1 MRIGFILRQYVPTKV
16 AAKRKQLIQ
25 NRHGFTDCALKF
37 TGEINNKVAA
47 PSNPTPAGLNP

>member
-25 NRHGFTDCALKF
+25 NRHGFTDGALKF
-37 TGEINNKVAA
+37 SGESNNKVAA
-47 PSNPTPAGLNP
+47 PSNPTTAGLNP